1 MNNICYEY
9 QHRHK
14 NQFFPENVRK
24 NNITKKIQ
32 IMAGYFAMARVI
44 NEREFAEMVNSNNE
58 SNSSRPL
65 VVDCYT
71 DWCAPCKVSAPIY
84 EQMSIKFKD
93 QADFVKINV
102 DKNQGVAMKLRVRN
116 IPTFIILIGNQVVSR
131 IVGANMK
138 KLEGSIK
145 EVLDKN

>member
-1 MNNICYEY
+1 
-9 QHRHK
+9 
-14 NQFFPENVRK
+14 
-24 NNITKKIQ
+24 
-32 IMAGYFAMARVI
+32 
-44 NEREFAEMVNSNNE
+44 
-58 SNSSRPL
+58 
-65 VVDCYT
+65 
-71 DWCAPCKVSAPIY
+71 
-84 EQMSIKFKD
+84 MSIKFKD